1 MEHAQLESESAGVV
15 APRPRLQRSRRNRIV
30 GGVAGGIA
38 EHLGVDALP
47 VRLAFVGFALA
58 VGFGLVVYLLVWILA
73 PLEEA
78 TEPAQPA
85 QPTRRIPR
93 PRPGAVVGAALVVVG
108 VIVLLW
114 TVGFWFGAGLAWPA
128 VLAAIGFAVLWARDP
143 GDGRARWDL
152 STFGTPVEAV
162 LSGRVSLARVA
173 IGAVLIV
180 GGMAILLAA
189 TTSFEAATSVVL
201 AVIVT
206 VGGLVLLAG
215 PWIWNIGREL
225 IEERSSRIR
234 SEERAEMAAHL
245 HDSVLQTL
253 ALIQRARE
261 PREMATLARTQER
274 ELRAWLYGRAPSVRG
289 ARLRDAI
296 DAMASRIERRHHVRV
311 ETVVVGDA
319 ELDDRVRALVSAC
332 TEAALNAAKHSG
344 SLEVSVYLEAE
355 RDAIT
360 AFIRD
365 QGSGFEP
372 DAVAAD
378 RRGIRESIVARMER
392 HGGTA
397 EINSDRERGTEI
409 ILRLPRS
416 RP

>member
-1 MEHAQLESESAGVV
+1 MAHAELDSEQGRQALASRA
-15 APRPRLQRSRRNRIV
+15 RLRRSRRNRIV
-30 GGVAGGIA
+30 GGVAGGIG
-38 EHLGVDALP
+38 EHLGIAPLD
-47 VRLAFVGFALA
+47 VRIAFAVLSLAA
-58 VGFGLVVYLLVWILA
+58 GFGLVVYLLVWILA
-73 PLEEA
+73 PLEE
-78 TEPAQPA
+78 TTDPIQPA
-85 QPTRRIPR
+85 RRLPPLALRTVLGGI
-93 PRPGAVVGAALVVVG
+93 LVVVG
-108 VIVLLW
+108 VIAMLW
-114 TVGFWFGAGLAWPA
+114 IFGFWFGAGLAWPA
-128 VLAAIGFAVLWARDP
+128 VLAAIGFAILWARDP
-143 GDGRARWDL
+143 GERRARWDL
-152 STFGTPVEAV
+152 ASFGTPVEAV
-162 LSGRVSLARVA
+162 LSGRVSPVRVV
-173 IGAVLIV
+173 IGALLIL
-180 GGMAILLAA
+180 GGMAILLAV

-215 PWIWNIGREL
+215 PWMWNMGRTL
-225 IEERSSRIR
+225 MDERGSRIR

-253 ALIQRARE
+253 ALIQRARA

-296 DAMASRIERRHHVRV
+296 DAMASRIERRHQVRV

-319 ELDDRVRALVSAC
+319 ELDERVRALVAAC

-355 RDAIT
+355 ADAIT

-365 QGSGFEP
+365 QGRGFKP
-372 DAVAAD
+372 ADVPAD
-378 RRGIRESIVARMER
+378 RRGIGESIVARMER

-397 EINSDRERGTEI
+397 QVHSRPRRGTEI
-409 ILRLPRS
+409 TLRLPRS

>member
-1 MEHAQLESESAGVV
+1 MAHAELDADQVQMAATSS
-15 APRPRLQRSRRNRIV
+15 RPRLRRSRSNRLV
-30 GGVAGGIA
+30 GGVAGGIG
-38 EHLGVDALP
+38 EHLGISAWS
-47 VRLAFVGFALA
+47 VRLAFIALA
-58 VGFGLVVYLLVWILA
+58 FAAGFGIIVYVLVWILA
-73 PLEEA
+73 PLEEK
-78 TEPAQPA
+78 TEPTQPA
-85 QPTRRIPR
+85 RRLRR
-93 PRPGAVVGAALVVVG
+93 PRLRAVLGTVLVIGG

-114 TVGFWFGAGLAWPA
+114 AVGLWFGSGIAWPV
-128 VLAAIGFAVLWARDP
+128 VLAAIGFAVLWAREP
-143 GDGRARWDL
+143 GERRARWDL
-152 STFGTPVEAV
+152 ASFGTPVEAV
-162 LSGRVSLARVA
+162 LSGRVSLMRFA
-173 IGAVLIV
+173 IGAVLIL
-180 GGMAILLAA
+180 GGMGILLAV

-206 VGGLVLLAG
+206 VGGLLLLAG
-215 PWIWNIGREL
+215 PWIWNMGRTL
-225 IEERSSRIR
+225 MDERSSRIR

-253 ALIQRARE
+253 ALIQRAKA

-289 ARLRDAI
+289 GRLRDAI
-296 DAMASRIERRHHVRV
+296 DAMASRIERRHQVRV

-319 ELDDRVRALVSAC
+319 ELDERVRALVAAC

-355 RDAIT
+355 ADTIT

-365 QGSGFEP
+365 QGRGFNPAE
-372 DAVAAD
+372 VSAD
-378 RRGIRESIVARMER
+378 RRGIEESIVARMTR

-397 EINSDRERGTEI
+397 EINSRKRRGTEV